1 MTTTCIVVAK
11 VQDTS
16 NLVPWNASSHDLV
29 RAILVKIRIVPVEIA
44 NLDQKL
50 ALVLRTPIRQN
61 FARHQVVNNVSLPW
75 HGGDSKEMLIWNVIF
90 YGETVGRVS
99 ELKPR

>member
-16 NLVPWNASSHDLV
+16 NLVLWNASSYDLV
-29 RAILVKIRIVPVEIA
+29 GAILVKIRIVPVEIA

-61 FARHQVVNNVSLPW
+61 FTRHQVVNNVSIPW
-75 HGGDSKEMLIWNVIF
+75 HSGDGEEMLIWEVIF
-90 YGETVGRVS
+90 DGETVGRVS
-99 ELKPR
+99 ELKLR